1 MAPKLKINKDSR
13 ISPEQEKRG
22 KLRDTTEE
30 ILKDIDA
37 LKQKVEELLKKI

>member
-1 MAPKLKINKDSR
+1 MALKINKDSR
-13 ISPEQEKRG
+13 ISLEQEKRAE
-22 KLRDTTEE
+22 LRKTTEE

>member
-1 MAPKLKINKDSR
+1 MALKINKDSR
-13 ISPEQEKRG
+13 ISPELEKRAE
-22 KLRDTTEE
+22 LRKTTEE